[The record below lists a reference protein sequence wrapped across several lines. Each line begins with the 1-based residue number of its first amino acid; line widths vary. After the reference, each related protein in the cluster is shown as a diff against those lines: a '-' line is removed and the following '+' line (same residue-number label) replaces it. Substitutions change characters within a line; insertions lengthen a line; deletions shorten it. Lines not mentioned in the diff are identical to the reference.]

1 MLHVLS
7 PVFWKGVAYYLKLR
21 SKQMLVSFQTC
32 TTTILPVQVVANSM
46 SMLNFSGFHTP
57 SFVVIP
63 DMIRKRWY
71 PETKGGSS
79 LPIKG
84 GHETTVSYTKTPK
97 KTSKARRAIPAKPA
111 TPTITPIKMPLTPS
125 CAPNCQKANVKK
137 YPAAIFILSSSFP
150 FFLLEKKNAS
160 LYINFSVMAK
170 RLK

>member
-7 PVFWKGVAYYLKLR
+7 PVFKKGVAYYLKLR

-32 TTTILPVQVVANSM
+32 TTTILLVQVVANSM

-57 SFVVIP
+57 SFVFIP

-84 GHETTVSYTKTPK
+84 GHETMVSYTKTPK

-125 CAPNCQKANVKK
+125 CAANCEFGKLSKIYSCNFH
-137 YPAAIFILSSSFP
+137 PFIIFP
-150 FFLLEKKNAS
+150 FFCWKKI
-160 LYINFSVMAK
+160 LSVYQLF
-170 RLK
+170 RHG